1 MIARLRASAPTDAA
15 GPGARVGS
23 GTQSRRWLLGL
34 CLLILIGAAG
44 CTDTLP
50 NARANIRAIAARTH
64 RLPEIVD
71 SREQP
76 LTPVQRQ
83 ELLEQIEV
91 EGAAS
96 PELLAHLPLL
106 EAIGGAPLAIGNRVT
121 LLQNGPATYAAMRQ
135 AILQAKQSIN
145 LETFIFADDSVGR
158 QFAALLIDRRRHG
171 VQVNVIY
178 DALGS
183 LTTSQSLFDQMRA
196 AHIAVVAF
204 NPIRLLPHLPS
215 HSLEHRDHRKL
226 LVVDGRL
233 AITGGVNLTSDYTHG
248 FSTSGRPRTGNGE
261 NLFWRDTDVE
271 IQGPAVAQCQQL
283 FVDTWFRQTGIALPK
298 AEYFPAIPNQGSDL
312 VEVIGSTPDAAVSA
326 IYLTLLV
333 AIHNAEKNIWITDA
347 YFVPDHQF
355 VTDLRRT
362 ARRGVDVELDLPHTT
377 DHPIVLYASRSH
389 YTSLLKSGVKIYER
403 TDALLHAKTATIDG
417 IWSTVG
423 SANLDWWSFARDN
436 EINVVVLSPSFARQM
451 EMMFKADREQS
462 EQIQLVTWRH
472 RGLWERAHEWFARLI
487 QPLL

>member
-1 MIARLRASAPTDAA
+1 MRTAGGLRLY
-15 GPGARVGS
+15 
-23 GTQSRRWLLGL
+23 RWLRRF

-44 CTDTLP
+44 CADTLP
-50 NARANIRAIAARTH
+50 NARANIRAIAARAH
-64 RLPEIVD
+64 RLPQIVN
-71 SREQP
+71 SQEQP
-76 LTPVQRQ
+76 LTPDQRQ
-83 ELLEQIEV
+83 MLLEQIEA

-121 LLQNGPATYAAMRQ
+121 LLQNGPVTYAAMRR
-135 AILQAKQSIN
+135 AILQAQHSIN

-158 QFAALLIDRRRHG
+158 EFAALLMDRSRHG

-196 AHIAVVAF
+196 AHIAVLAF
-204 NPIRLLPHLPS
+204 NPIRLLRHLPGR
-215 HSLEHRDHRKL
+215 SLEHRDHRKL

-248 FSTSGRPRTGNGE
+248 FSTSGRPRTGNGDE
-261 NLFWRDTDVE
+261 LFWRDTDVE

-283 FVDTWFRQTGIALPK
+283 FVDTWFRQTGKLLPR
-298 AEYFPAIPNQGSDL
+298 AEYFPTLHRQGDDL
-312 VEVIGSTPDAAVSA
+312 VEVIGSTPDAPISA

-333 AIHNAEKNIWITDA
+333 AIHNAEKNVWITDA

-355 VTDLRRT
+355 VTDLRT
-362 ARRGVDVELDLPHTT
+362 AARRGVDVELDLPHIT
-377 DHPIVLYASRSH
+377 DHPVVLYASRSH

-403 TDALLHAKTATIDG
+403 TGALLHAKTATIDG

-423 SANLDWWSFARDN
+423 SANLDWWSFARDD
-436 EINVVVLSPSFARQM
+436 EINVVVLSPSFAQQM

-462 EQIQLVTWRH
+462 EQIQLATWHH
-472 RGLWERAHEWFARLI
+472 RRLWERAQEWLARLI